1 MNIQRRPILFS
12 LILASSFLVPAIASS
27 GAQATADEV
36 IDKHIAAI
44 GGRDALAKL
53 TSQKATGTM
62 TITTPNGDLAG
73 PVELLSKAPN
83 KGRVYITLDLTPV
96 GMSDKMV
103 IEQKFN
109 GTAGW
114 MLNSMQGDQEITG
127 NQLDNMKN
135 NAFPTPLLN
144 YKAAGAKVE
153 LQPKEDINGKPAL
166 VVLFSPK
173 TGSPV
178 RMYFDPETYLLLR
191 TKATINTP
199 ETGDLEQIRD
209 MSDYRAVSGIKS
221 PFVMVNTNAQQVL
234 TIKLDK
240 IEYNVPIDDAVFGKS
255 SAVVR

>member
-1 MNIQRRPILFS
+1 MQIQKRPLLFS
-12 LILASSFLVPAIASS
+12 LFLASALLVPVFANSS
-27 GAQATADEV
+27 AQATADEV
-36 IDKHIAAI
+36 IEKHLAAI

-53 TSQKATGTM
+53 TSQKASGTM
-62 TITTPNGDLAG
+62 TISTPNGDLKG
-73 PVELLSKAPN
+73 PVEMLAKAPN
-83 KGRVYITLDLTPV
+83 KGRVYIQLDLTPV

-109 GTAGW
+109 GTSAW

-144 YKAAGAKVE
+144 YKTSGAKVE
-153 LQPKEDINGKPAL
+153 LQPKEDVNGKQAL
-166 VVLFSPK
+166 VVLLTPK
-173 TGSPV
+173 TGSAV

-191 TKATINTP
+191 TKATINSP

-209 MSDYRAVSGIKS
+209 MSDYRTVAGIKT

-234 TIKLDK
+234 TIKLEK
-240 IEYNVPIDDAVFGKS
+240 IEYNVAIDDAVFGKTG
-255 SAVVR
+255 ANVR

>member
-1 MNIQRRPILFS
+1 MNIQKRPLLFS

-36 IDKHIAAI
+36 IEKHLAAI

-62 TITTPNGDLAG
+62 TIATPNGDLSG
-73 PVELLSKAPN
+73 PVEMLSKAPN
-83 KGRVYITLDLTPV
+83 KGRVHITLDLTPV

-109 GTAGW
+109 GTSAW

-135 NAFPTPLLN
+135 NAFPTPLLS
-144 YKAAGAKVE
+144 YKTSGAKVE
-153 LQPKEDINGKPAL
+153 LQPKEDINGKSAL
-166 VVLFSPK
+166 VVLYTPK
-173 TGSPV
+173 AGSAM
-178 RMYFDPETYLLLR
+178 RMYFDPESYLLLR
-191 TKATINTP
+191 TKSTINSP
-199 ETGDLEQIRD
+199 ETGDIEQIRD
-209 MSDYRAVSGIKS
+209 MSDYRTVAGIKS

-234 TIKLDK
+234 TIKLEK
-240 IEYNVPIDDAVFGKS
+240 VEYNVAIDDAVFGKTG
-255 SAVVR
+255 AGVR